1 MPTGN
6 ISLLEAAKHGGTQLH
21 EGVIETII
29 QESPIIEQ
37 IPWMT
42 FAGNSLQHT
51 VEGTLPGVNFRAVN
65 ESYTSSYGSDNT
77 MHWGVAILGGEITV
91 DNFLVDVVDTR
102 GNLKAKQFAKLAK
115 ANAMRFDYEAIHGT
129 GSVASKGFKGI
140 KQLIDEGQGQKL
152 INASGGGA
160 LTLAK
165 LDEAHDLFRNQG
177 GADAMWANRRVRR
190 KITDLA
196 RSTHTG
202 ISLIDIGTDVF
213 GRQVTTW
220 NDIPIRILGDGINS
234 SGAVTDML
242 PFTED
247 PGDGG
252 NDTTSVYFVKFGE
265 DDVCG
270 LLGKGGS
277 FMVKDFGEL
286 EDAPQQMGRLEWY
299 PGLAVFNKYSVVRL
313 YGITNA

>member
-1 MPTGN
+1 MPSGN
-6 ISLLEAAKHGGTQLH
+6 VSLLEAAKHGGTQLH

-37 IPWMT
+37 LPWMS
-42 FAGNSLQHT
+42 FAGTALKHY
-51 VEGTLPGVNFRAVN
+51 VEGTLPSVNFRNVN
-65 ESYTSSYGSDNT
+65 EGYTSSYGTDSEIF
-77 MHWGVAILGGEITV
+77 WGVAILGGEVTV

-115 ANAMRFDYEAIHGT
+115 ANAMRFDYESIEGT
-129 GSVASKGFKGI
+129 GSVASKGFKGV

-152 INASGGGA
+152 LNASGGGA

-165 LDEAHDLFRNQG
+165 MDEAHDLFRNQG
-177 GADAMWANRRVRR
+177 GADAIWANRFTRR
-190 KITDLA
+190 KITTLA
-196 RSTHTG
+196 RSTVTG
-202 ISLIDIGTDVF
+202 VSLIDIGTDVF
-213 GRQVTTW
+213 GRQVTMW

-234 SGAVTDML
+234 SGTVEPILD
-242 PFTED
+242 FDED
-247 PGDGG
+247 PGDGAS
-252 NDTTSVYFVKFGE
+252 DTCSLYFTKLSE

-299 PGLAVFNKYSVVRL
+299 PGLAVFNKYSIVRL
-313 YGITNA
+313 YGILQS